1 MLNRIRDL
9 FTEVKGSSEMS
20 RDIDRAIASGD
31 REAMSTFRTG
41 TFAAALTTEGR
52 EARGQEVVE
61 YAQKVIEADGNGRR
75 FHRTFPRRDH
85 D

>member
-9 FTEVKGSSEMS
+9 FTEVKDNSQMS
-20 RDIDRAIASGD
+20 RDMDRAIASGD

-52 EARGQEVVE
+52 EARGREVEE
-61 YAQKVIEADGNGRR
+61 YARKVVEADGGGGR
-75 FHRTFPRRDH
+75 FHRTFPRRDRG
-85 D
+85 

>member
-9 FTEVKGSSEMS
+9 VTEVKGHSEMS
-20 RDIDRAIASGD
+20 RDMDRAIASGD

-41 TFAAALTTEGR
+41 TFAAALTDKGR
-52 EARGQEVVE
+52 DARGEEVSE
-61 YAQKVIEADGNGRR
+61 YARKVVEADGNGAR

-85 D
+85 T